1 MKTKGYRPSAPLPHA
16 EVQPPQ
22 GTLDQLEDGATQG
35 AQALA
40 VRSAVIVERSASPAY
55 LSSQPAVPAGVLT
68 NDDSA
73 WLAWSQQTLV
83 LRTEANDVE
92 LPVPLALY
100 RLCLAWV
107 ERREA
112 KALDPQDGRV
122 LVQVQGTAAQGVPGL
137 VELLSAMFKLHL
149 AELPRQAMWI
159 VREHAA
165 QAPAPI
171 AAGAAPAQQ
180 VPQAV
185 EPGDDSESAEERNP
199 LVSTAPAEL
208 GHALPSR
215 GQGQAEG
222 AEAADTQAQ
231 GESPLP
237 EALESPAPLSD
248 ARSVPAQDAPEA
260 AEAKRERAADRRR
273 RRGPPID

>member
-55 LSSQPAVPAGVLT
+55 PSSQPAVPAGVLT

-112 KALDPQDGRV
+112 KAL
-122 LVQVQGTAAQGVPGL
+122 
-137 VELLSAMFKLHL
+137 E
-149 AELPRQAMWI
+149 I
-159 VREHAA
+159 
-165 QAPAPI
+165 
-171 AAGAAPAQQ
+171 
-180 VPQAV
+180 
-185 EPGDDSESAEERNP
+185 
-199 LVSTAPAEL
+199 
-208 GHALPSR
+208 
-215 GQGQAEG
+215 
-222 AEAADTQAQ
+222 
-231 GESPLP
+231 
-237 EALESPAPLSD
+237 
-248 ARSVPAQDAPEA
+248 
-260 AEAKRERAADRRR
+260 DR
-273 RRGPPID
+273 